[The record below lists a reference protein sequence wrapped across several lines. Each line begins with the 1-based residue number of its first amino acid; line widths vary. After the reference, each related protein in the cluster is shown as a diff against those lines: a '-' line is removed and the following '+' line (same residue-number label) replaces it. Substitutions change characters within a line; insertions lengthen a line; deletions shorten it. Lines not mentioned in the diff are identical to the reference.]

1 MSGTPSSNTDF
12 NILLEKYLNNTCTKL
27 ELKQLLAMVENE
39 KNKEAITQLM
49 KNHWLKLASAKIH
62 SGAELNLKFSQLMGF
77 AKQEV
82 PVVAMAPQVNR
93 RNWRP
98 YYAAA
103 AIIFCIFS
111 AGAFYFLNNKP
122 VPQIVQSSIQISDS
136 SVITPGGNKAI
147 LTLSNGTSINL
158 TNAQNGALTTQGSIK
173 ISKVNGVLSYNSLN
187 SKNLEM
193 LYNTISTPRGGQYQL
208 ILTDGTKVWLNA
220 ASSLRFPAN
229 FVGKERQVEL
239 VGEAYFEVAHHAEKP
254 FIVKLPNMEVEVLG
268 THFNINSY
276 EDESTIK
283 ATLLEGSIKINQQG
297 GSNFLK
303 PGQQAEVNKT
313 GDIKIIKKVDIES
326 VIAWKN
332 EKFQFDRADI
342 KTIMRQI
349 ERWYDVDVE
358 YEANISTHFG
368 GSISRNVNLSQ
379 VLNIMQQTQKVKF
392 KVEGQKVIVMP

>member
-1 MSGTPSSNTDF
+1 MPGTPSSNTDF

-27 ELKQLLAMVENE
+27 ELKQLLAMLENE

-82 PVVAMAPQVNR
+82 PVVAMGPQVNR

-313 GDIKIIKKVDIES
+313 GDIKIIKKVDVES

-349 ERWYDVDVE
+349 ERWYNVDVE
-358 YEANISTHFG
+358 YQANISTHFG